1 MTIWKDVRDAL
12 PKLFSTKDAN
22 QATAPDPPEG
32 TGGLSYLQRARES
45 LREWL
50 EDPKVK
56 EVVGALPKWFSPKE
70 PVETA
75 VAGPMEASGG
85 SPVELACE
93 SLRGLLDDA
102 EIPSTVRKALAK
114 DF

>member
-12 PKLFSTKDAN
+12 PKWFSTKDAN

-32 TGGLSYLQRARES
+32 TSGLSHLQRARES

-56 EVVGALPKWFSPKE
+56 EMLGALPKWFSPKE
-70 PVETA
+70 PAETAAAGPVETA
-75 VAGPMEASGG
+75 SG
-85 SPVELACE
+85 SPVELARE

-102 EIPSTVRKALAK
+102 
-114 DF
+114 

>member
-22 QATAPDPPEG
+22 QATAPDPTEE
-32 TGGLSYLQRARES
+32 TSGLSHLQRVRES

-56 EVVGALPKWFSPKE
+56 EVLGALPKWFSPKE
-70 PVETA
+70 PAETAAVGPVETA
-75 VAGPMEASGG
+75 
-85 SPVELACE
+85 
-93 SLRGLLDDA
+93 
-102 EIPSTVRKALAK
+102 
-114 DF
+114 